1 MHFAQSYG
9 RLFRWPPT
17 SRLHTQL
24 DESLH
29 WRVPLPGSGEAELWR
44 AWFQVSALAKLTQM
58 GFGCVRSSGS
68 TDPHGVGI

>member
-1 MHFAQSYG
+1 MQSAQSYG

-17 SRLHTQL
+17 SRLKAQL

-29 WRVPLPGSGEAELWR
+29 QRVLLPGSGEPELCHVR
-44 AWFQVSALAKLTQM
+44 FQVSALAKLMQM
-58 GFGCVRSSGS
+58 GFGCVRSSGN